1 MTAFLVI
8 LLLVVVGLLLV
19 IATRSSQFRIH
30 RGATIAA
37 PMNVVFGL
45 VNDFHQWTRWSPWE
59 GRDPNLARTHTGAPA
74 GTGAV
79 YSWVGN
85 KQVGEGRMT
94 ITDSKPGEQI
104 VIKLEFLKPWTATNR
119 TEFTFRQQQ
128 GGVSVDWAMS
138 GTHNF
143 MGKAFSLLMNMDA
156 RIGKD
161 FDQGLALMKKAAEE
175 EAQKTGA
182 VAAPR

>member
-1 MTAFLVI
+1 MGILLVVLVI
-8 LLLVVVGLLLV
+8 VVGLLLV
-19 IATRSSQFRIH
+19 IATRPNQFRVQRSTVI
-30 RGATIAA
+30 GAPI
-37 PMNVVFGL
+37 NVVFPL

-59 GRDPNLARTHTGAPA
+59 GHDPDLKRAYEGAPA

-85 KQVGEGRMT
+85 NQVGEGRMT
-94 ITDSKPGEQI
+94 ITDSRPGELI
-104 VIKLEFLKPWTATNR
+104 VIKLEFIKPWTATNR
-119 TEFTFRQQQ
+119 TEFTFRQQPS
-128 GGVSVDWAMS
+128 GVAVDWAMS
-138 GTHNF
+138 GPHNF

-175 EAQKTGA
+175 DAQKTGA
-182 VAAPR
+182 AAAPR